1 MGSIL
6 KDRRFVVAV
15 ITMVVIGVMGLLSG
29 VIATDGGFIPF
40 GPDQVSREAVPYS
53 VPGTSELAADGSIR
67 KHILGTDQLGRDV
80 MSRLVHGISIA
91 LKVGILSS
99 FISLIIALFLGG
111 LSGFVGDR
119 SHKMNYLQLFLLMIG
134 FVLLQYYASELAFH
148 ENDRGEYVKSYFAYG
163 MILSLGVMLLLY
175 ISRLGLTSGLKEFWM
190 PWDTIVVKLLEVF
203 RSIPRLFLLLA
214 IFSIITVPT
223 VSSVIWVIGL
233 IRWPNLTR
241 IIRAEIMAQKQ
252 DDYVKNAQ
260 ILGLPGLT
268 IFFKHV
274 LPNVYR
280 PIIVLTALNMGTA
293 ILIESSLSFLHI
305 GLPIGEVSWGR
316 MLSDARQYIPAWW
329 LAIGPGLLIFISIL
343 CFNTIGDRLSHHF
356 KVNKQGAQSS

>member
-1 MGSIL
+1 MAVLL
-6 KDRRFVVAV
+6 KDKRLIIAVVTV
-15 ITMVVIGVMGLLSG
+15 VVIILIGMLSG
-29 VIATDGGFIPF
+29 VIAHDEGLIPF
-40 GPDQVSREAVPYS
+40 GPDQVSKEAIPYS
-53 VPGTSELAADGSIR
+53 VPGTSEMSDGGSLR

-80 MSRLVHGISIA
+80 MSRLIHGISIA
-91 LKVGILSS
+91 MKVGILSS
-99 FISLIIALFLGG
+99 MISLIIALLLGG
-111 LSGFVGDR
+111 LSGYLGDR
-119 SHKMNYLQLFLLMIG
+119 THKMNLLQLFLLILG
-134 FVLLQYYASELAFH
+134 ALLIYYYASELAFF
-148 ENDRGEYVKSYFAYG
+148 ENDRGEYVKSYTTYG
-163 MILSLGVMLLLY
+163 IILGLGLLVLTY
-175 ISRLGLTSGLKEFWM
+175 ISRLNLISGLKEFWV

-214 IFSIITVPT
+214 IFSIITVPS
-223 VSSVIWVIGL
+223 VASVIWVIGF

-252 DDYVKNAQ
+252 DNYVKNAE
-260 ILGLPGLT
+260 ILGLSSMT
-268 IFFKHV
+268 IFLRHV

-329 LAIGPGLLIFISIL
+329 LAIGPGILIFITIL
-343 CFNTIGDRLSHHF
+343 CFNTIGDRLSYHF
-356 KVNKQGAQSS
+356 KVNKQGL